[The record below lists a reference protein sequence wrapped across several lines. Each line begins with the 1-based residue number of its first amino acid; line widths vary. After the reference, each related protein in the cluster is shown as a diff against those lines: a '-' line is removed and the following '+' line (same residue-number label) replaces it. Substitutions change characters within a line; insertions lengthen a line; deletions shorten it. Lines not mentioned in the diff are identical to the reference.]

1 MIRSAFYFP
10 FHSDDHFSYVI
21 SSKLNL
27 SSLHGT
33 IPIVLLESL
42 ISIAG
47 HKNSFC
53 SDIAQQFP
61 SLLSGQDKDIILTEW
76 HKTLLVISEYDL
88 TPATRPVEYH
98 TLSVIDAHLNEVYK
112 YPTYSIVLSMKHTM
126 KSILNLIYY
135 LLPSCKD
142 VIPLEDRLKSLLVT
156 LLFDVRTEFL
166 YDIAN
171 KCLELLIGSDSSSNA
186 YVFPIY
192 SNILKHTYKLLIDFA
207 DISSQGRNVGLNES
221 VLHNVLKCW
230 EQMLEKPIGL
240 KAMHEFFSV
249 TKQGN
254 LVSVLLSFANTS
266 LSQLYATKILQFF
279 EKLFQSSEKAD
290 SQFKLDELCACVSEL
305 GQVENS
311 KLKTWLSHILLGP
324 ITTNVVSSAGS
335 SNVQTPTNMATVSA
349 IPSISDQMV
358 QPSELA
364 LDPNVMDIDY
374 DCSGAAAGPT
384 SSAWHASITTNRSGS
399 VTPNDEC
406 LEKNGRLLQTL
417 TKYIVTENRISPNVS
432 ASLFQALVQL
442 GQNLLCP
449 TQDSIEFNDILQ
461 VMVTLADAGH
471 GKGHSALFTA
481 AIDWLDVSKNHVMEK
496 SQNEKPTKINVT
508 FQNVSSLLRYMADL
522 LQGLNPVNNRSTN
535 PPWEDEQP
543 PDFEEYFDD
552 VTGEDED
559 SALEDSDED
568 SLSFAL
574 CTYSQ
579 TEKEYMIQ
587 HWYNCHTCKMVDSVG
602 VCSICARVCHRNHDL
617 SYAKHGNFFCDCGAK
632 ADGSCQA
639 LTKRN
644 TSQHSDSSMN
654 NAFSSDIPA
663 TTSSIRRR
671 AITSPSRNSHA
682 QRDHTNN
689 MERALQIAKLIEV
702 SKDSLKN
709 PEQWKSVLRC
719 LLDFFEF
726 LLPSVKENCAKY
738 STVGCHLRAKNALER
753 LHQPDKTFAITDQ
766 IMLPTLGSQ
775 EGAFEN
781 VRSNFVGDQAQI
793 IRQLIASNTVRR
805 IGLCCLS
812 SPHGKRQ
819 HLAVSHEKGKVT
831 ILQLSSLLKQADVAK
846 KKLTLSRL
854 ASAPISCTIMSLAS
868 NPANEEFL
876 AVCGLKECH
885 VLSFASTGSVTEHIV
900 ITPQLETG
908 NYIKRALW
916 LPGSQTMLAII
927 TCDYVKIY
935 ELAEDT
941 YSPQYYFVV
950 PSGKI
955 RDCTFVYQAGSYYLL
970 LFASSGYIYTQPLV
984 DESLAKHGA
993 FYVTNTLD
1001 IDHPMIFDSKGA
1013 LGEGGASIYYS
1024 HLLQMLFFSYS
1035 IGKNF
1040 MAPLTDVNEGV
1051 KCVMLLQTTPQSKN
1065 SSKAT
1070 SQALM
1075 QWSEV
1080 AGHPGLI
1087 FAMQNQ
1093 SNNPVIFMLKPDG
1106 ILMQEIKYS
1115 SAKAKIID
1123 MVAIRHTSGGVE
1135 RSTLLLLCE
1144 DGSLRIFAA
1153 NPKFTNFWL
1162 SPEVQPVANQLYQTF
1177 QPKSHRRSKKIGQKN
1192 QSGNVSSGQPQFPI
1206 DFFEHYTLLHDIDYG
1221 GCDLLQIYNTQQ
1233 LKRRIDTTGLY
1244 VVSTKSTGFVLEV
1257 INNDPKMVITGFRI
1271 LIGTQDAVRAPPTVT
1286 IYGRVVNTFTTRAR
1300 WFDIPLTHEES
1311 LRSDKKL
1318 SIAFGPTQDPDKVC
1332 MLDCIKVYGKSK
1344 ELIGWPEESDD
1355 ANASSQLAAATCA
1368 LQAAESTVQTITPL
1382 DKMLTLML
1390 EVLDNGLSILASKNE
1405 DPQLKK
1411 KSIEIATYLLLYPLP
1426 NVVQNQAKWV
1436 LATLHNNRAA
1446 YNAYKD
1452 KEILSEVNSELEKLK
1467 TVRDLRNIDPEGFF
1481 RLVVL
1486 TRNIAVARPQALT
1499 KITMDNQYNIVPSFM
1514 VLLKGLYEITPNYE
1528 LQSSIVR
1535 VGLSHTESTIHCLVE
1550 IIYAFAL
1557 SDPKLVDRMT
1567 SFLVQLLL
1575 DKSSVISHST
1585 KQAMIRLL
1593 RPARIKRRKVLVGSP
1608 SDCASPVNK
1617 EQESNEEGAVGGVA
1631 AVNEE
1636 QILNAE
1642 QMAALGLEGAVGTSN
1657 QDLASVEAL
1666 LGELSTDNNFNFF
1679 NIFDFF
1685 NRKTR
1690 NGRSCWWF
1698 IGGTR
1703 RRRRGNNGNC
1713 YRIELTRA

>member
-1 MIRSAFYFP
+1 M
-10 FHSDDHFSYVI
+10 
-21 SSKLNL
+21 
-27 SSLHGT
+27 
-33 IPIVLLESL
+33 
-42 ISIAG
+42 
-47 HKNSFC
+47 NS
-53 SDIAQQFP
+53 
-61 SLLSGQDKDIILTEW
+61 G
-76 HKTLLVISEYDL
+76 
-88 TPATRPVEYH
+88 
-98 TLSVIDAHLNEVYK
+98 
-112 YPTYSIVLSMKHTM
+112 
-126 KSILNLIYY
+126 
-135 LLPSCKD
+135 
-142 VIPLEDRLKSLLVT
+142 
-156 LLFDVRTEFL
+156 
-166 YDIAN
+166 
-171 KCLELLIGSDSSSNA
+171 
-186 YVFPIY
+186 
-192 SNILKHTYKLLIDFA
+192 
-207 DISSQGRNVGLNES
+207 
-221 VLHNVLKCW
+221 
-230 EQMLEKPIGL
+230 
-240 KAMHEFFSV
+240 
-249 TKQGN
+249 
-254 LVSVLLSFANTS
+254 
-266 LSQLYATKILQFF
+266 
-279 EKLFQSSEKAD
+279 
-290 SQFKLDELCACVSEL
+290 
-305 GQVENS
+305 
-311 KLKTWLSHILLGP
+311 
-324 ITTNVVSSAGS
+324 
-335 SNVQTPTNMATVSA
+335 
-349 IPSISDQMV
+349 
-358 QPSELA
+358 
-364 LDPNVMDIDY
+364 
-374 DCSGAAAGPT
+374 
-384 SSAWHASITTNRSGS
+384 
-399 VTPNDEC
+399 
-406 LEKNGRLLQTL
+406 
-417 TKYIVTENRISPNVS
+417 
-432 ASLFQALVQL
+432 
-442 GQNLLCP
+442 
-449 TQDSIEFNDILQ
+449 
-461 VMVTLADAGH
+461 
-471 GKGHSALFTA
+471 FTA
-481 AIDWLDVSKNHVMEK
+481 DV
-496 SQNEKPTKINVT
+496 
-508 FQNVSSLLRYMADL
+508 
-522 LQGLNPVNNRSTN
+522 PVA
-535 PPWEDEQP
+535 
-543 PDFEEYFDD
+543 
-552 VTGEDED
+552 
-559 SALEDSDED
+559 SA
-568 SLSFAL
+568 
-574 CTYSQ
+574 
-579 TEKEYMIQ
+579 
-587 HWYNCHTCKMVDSVG
+587 
-602 VCSICARVCHRNHDL
+602 
-617 SYAKHGNFFCDCGAK
+617 
-632 ADGSCQA
+632 
-639 LTKRN
+639 
-644 TSQHSDSSMN
+644 
-654 NAFSSDIPA
+654 
-663 TTSSIRRR
+663 IRRR
-671 AITSPSRNSHA
+671 AISPSSRTSHV
-682 QRDHTNN
+682 QRDHANN

-775 EGAFEN
+775 EGAFEMQ
-781 VRSNFVGDQAQI
+781 RNFVGDQAQI

-805 IGLCCLS
+805 VGLCCLS

-854 ASAPISCTIMSLAS
+854 ASAPISCTIMSLVS

-885 VLSFASTGSVTEHIV
+885 VLSFSSTGTVNEHIV

-935 ELAEDT
+935 ELSEDT

-955 RDCTFVYQAGSYYLL
+955 RDCTFVYQSGSYYLL
-970 LFASSGYIYTQPLV
+970 LFASSGYIYTQSLI

-993 FYVTNTLD
+993 FYVTNTLE
-1001 IDHPMIFDSKGA
+1001 IDHPLIVESKGA

-1065 SSKAT
+1065 SSKST

-1153 NPKFTNFWL
+1153 NPKVTNFWL
-1162 SPEVQPVANQLYQTF
+1162 SPEVQPVANQLYQSF
-1177 QPKSHRRSKKIGQKN
+1177 QPKSLRRSKKIGQKN
-1192 QSGNVSSGQPQFPI
+1192 QPGQGNVTSSGQPQFPV

-1233 LKRRIDTTGLY
+1233 LKHRIDTTGLY
-1244 VVSTKSTGFVLEV
+1244 VVSTRSTGFVLEV
-1257 INNDPKMVITGFRI
+1257 INNDSKVVICGFRI
-1271 LIGTQDAVRAPPTVT
+1271 LIGTQDPVRAPPTVT
-1286 IYGRVVNTFTTRAR
+1286 VYGRVINTYTTRPR

-1318 SIAFGPTQDPDKVC
+1318 SILFGPTQDPDKVC

-1355 ANASSQLAAATCA
+1355 AATNANASSSNQLAAVACLTS
-1368 LQAAESTVQTITPL
+1368 QSTDSTIQTTITPL
-1382 DKMLTLML
+1382 DKMLTIML
-1390 EVLDNGLSILASKNE
+1390 EVLDSGLGILGASKNE
-1405 DPQLKK
+1405 DPLLKK

-1467 TVRDLRNIDPEGFF
+1467 TVRDLRNIDPEAFF

-1486 TRNIAVARPQALT
+1486 ARNIAVARPQALT
-1499 KITMDNQYNIVPSFM
+1499 KITMDNQFNIVSSFM
-1514 VLLKGLYEITPNYE
+1514 VLLKGLYSITPNYE

-1535 VGLSHTESTIHCLVE
+1535 VGLSHTESTIHCLIE
-1550 IIYAFAL
+1550 IIYAFTL
-1557 SDPKLVDRMT
+1557 SDLKLVDKMT
-1567 SFLVQLLL
+1567 TFLVELLL

-1593 RPARIKRRKVLVGSP
+1593 RPMRIKRRKVMIGTP
-1608 SDCASPVNK
+1608 PDCASPTNK
-1617 EQESNEEGAVGGVA
+1617 EQQEVQSNEEGAVGGVA
-1631 AVNEE
+1631 NDE
-1636 QILNAE
+1636 L
-1642 QMAALGLEGAVGTSN
+1642 GAVGP
-1657 QDLASVEAL
+1657 SVQAL
-1666 LGELSTDNNFNFF
+1666 LGMGGAVGGLPMDLQPDADDETIMEIAIALSLQEHEIPVLQQGLADLQRGIRFPSLNDVEAPPEFF
-1679 NIFDFF
+1679 N
-1685 NRKTR
+1685 
-1690 NGRSCWWF
+1690 
-1698 IGGTR
+1698 
-1703 RRRRGNNGNC
+1703 
-1713 YRIELTRA
+1713 A